1 MSEDRS
7 VTSSETVHGGASRL
21 WKNRFATMAAL
32 VFVLL
37 AGWGIASLQAYEKEK
52 QAQHEERDA
61 AVQAAAIQ
69 SAAAQAATTAFRDCS
84 DCPVMVV
91 VPAGRFVMGATPT
104 TKYEENEAPPHLVT
118 IAKPFAVSQFVVTN
132 HEYAVFWKQRT
143 DPGVHNRFGCHFG
156 ELQTLKEDDRPQPPA
171 TCVSWVD
178 AVGYAAWLSAKTGKK
193 YRLLS
198 EAEWEYAARAGTT
211 TPYFWG
217 TRPERACAYA
227 NVADESA
234 KPVYTQMEHTVSCND
249 GFPGFA
255 PVGRFRPNQFGLY
268 DTAGN
273 VSQWVQDCYHYNYG
287 GAPTDGK
294 PWLTTDP
301 REYHYNFSTR
311 KWAPPEQCEVGVIR
325 GESWRQFPLPVPSR
339 NRYML
344 SFHEPDIGFRVARSL
359 E

>member
-1 MSEDRS
+1 M
-7 VTSSETVHGGASRL
+7 HKYASLL
-21 WKNRFATMAAL
+21 WKNRFATMAVL

-37 AGWGIASLQAYEKEK
+37 AGWGIATLQAYEKEK

-91 VPAGRFVMGATPT
+91 VPAGRFVMGATPSAPVT
-104 TKYEENEAPPHLVT
+104 PATEHEKDETPPHLVT
-118 IAKPFAVSQFVVTN
+118 IAKPFAVSRFVVTN
-132 HEYAVFWKQRT
+132 DEYAVFCWKQRT
-143 DPGVHNRFGCHFG
+143 DPGIHYPFGCHFF
-156 ELQTLKEDDRPQPPA
+156 EVRRVKADDLSDPA
-171 TCVSWVD
+171 TCLSWAD

-234 KPVYTQMEHTVSCND
+234 KPVYTHMEHTVACND

-255 PVGRFRPNQFGLY
+255 PVAKDPSTGEWGPTDQCSHGVVR
-268 DTAGN
+268 
-273 VSQWVQDCYHYNYG
+273 G
-287 GAPTDGK
+287 GA
-294 PWLTTDP
+294 W
-301 REYHYNFSTR
+301 RETPYRVSTR
-311 KWAPPEQCEVGVIR
+311 
-325 GESWRQFPLPVPSR
+325 LPQD
-339 NRYML
+339 L
-344 SFHEPDIGFRVARSL
+344 TFHEPDVGFRVARSV

>member
-1 MSEDRS
+1 M
-7 VTSSETVHGGASRL
+7 SSEQETKAAHTFGSLL
-21 WKNRFATMAAL
+21 WKNRFATMVVL

-37 AGWGIASLQAYEKEK
+37 AGWRLASLQVHEKER
-52 QAQHEERDA
+52 QAEHEERDA
-61 AVQAAAIQ
+61 AVQAAVIR

-104 TKYEENEAPPHLVT
+104 TKYEENEAPPHVVT
-118 IAKPFAVSQFVVTN
+118 ITKPFAVSQFVVTN

-143 DPGVHNRFGCHFG
+143 DPDVHNRFGCHFG
-156 ELQTLKEDDRPQPPA
+156 ELPTLREDDRPQNPA
-171 TCVSWVD
+171 TCVSWAD
-178 AVGYAAWLSAKTGKK
+178 AVGYAAWLAAKTGKK

-198 EAEWEYAARAGTT
+198 EAEWEYAARGGAT

-234 KPVYTQMEHTVSCND
+234 KPIYTAMKLTVACDD

-268 DTAGN
+268 DMIGN
-273 VSQWVQDCYHYNYG
+273 VWQWVEDCYNDNYV
-287 GAPTDGK
+287 GAPTDGN
-294 PWLTTDP
+294 PWMSVGL
-301 REYHYNFSTR
+301 REYHYNPATR
-311 KWAPPEQCEVGVIR
+311 EWAPPVQCEVGTIR
-325 GESWRQFPLPVPSR
+325 GGSWRSIPLPVSTR
-339 NRYML
+339 YSYML
-344 SFHEPDIGFRVARSL
+344 SFHERDVGFRVARTV